1 MSCDL
6 CAEPGAPEWLTS
18 LDPTA
23 DEPVIEAIA
32 VVNETDGSVDA
43 EAATRALV
51 AAELVASAAGEA
63 PDDLPPPAR
72 EWVERHGVPAEELI
86 ERALRAVR
94 CVAQNDDLART
105 HDEAW
110 HEAVQDLRFRLGDL
124 AAGP

>member
-6 CAEPGAPEWLTS
+6 CAEPGASEWLAS
-18 LDPTA
+18 LDPEQ
-23 DEPVIEAIA
+23 DEAVIEALA
-32 VVNETDGSVDA
+32 VINESDGSPPAA
-43 EAATRALV
+43 EAARALV

-94 CVAQNDDLART
+94 CVAQSDELRAA

-110 HEAVQDLRFRLGDL
+110 CESVADLRFRLGDL